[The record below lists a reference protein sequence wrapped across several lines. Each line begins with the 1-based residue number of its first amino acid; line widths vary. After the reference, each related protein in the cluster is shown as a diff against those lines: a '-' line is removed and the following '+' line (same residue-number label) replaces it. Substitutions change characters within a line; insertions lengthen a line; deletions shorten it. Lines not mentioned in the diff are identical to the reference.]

1 MWPGFPSQPGARA
14 KISFVTA
21 LLSVICCCPLP
32 AHALETVI
40 LSVSLNTVS
49 CGEFFIKRTDNGIL
63 QMRSED
69 LRLIGIK
76 IPARPGAAIDGDQ
89 YISLEEL
96 SGVTLTLNEKLLT
109 LDLLAGA
116 DWIDLPNVTKDFSL
130 PLQAYTPSSG
140 TSAFLN
146 YRADYGNGIEMGSAA
161 WSTTGQAGLRRGNL
175 LLLGDGLYQQNR
187 ETQQAVRLMTNL
199 SWDRPESSSRWMA
212 GDINV
217 TAGEPSGPVLVGGL
231 SYASEYSMTPG
242 IVTYPLGEFGG
253 VATLPSE
260 ADIYVNG
267 VLLRREYLAPGDYRF
282 RNLPVANGTN
292 NVEIV
297 LRDSFGNESRN
308 NTRFYLSDRLLK
320 SGLHDYSYTV
330 GFMRRDFGS
339 VSNNYG
345 QPLLVVRHTL
355 GLNDFLTAGSG
366 AEAGNGLV
374 NLMPRIVLGLSDYG
388 VLSLIGG
395 ESHDSD
401 LGWGTAVGAGYQFQ
415 SHHVNYQMSMSH
427 NSQQYRT
434 LANQQ
439 ATDAVRFDCGTG
451 ISVGSPSFG
460 TVSLN
465 GLFSESYAGQL
476 LRSAGIS
483 YSRSLAKTVQFTA
496 LLTNSWGTSGIT
508 SFFTGLTFF
517 PANDVTTS
525 AMLQSGP
532 GVNKETL
539 SLQKNLPIGEGIG
552 YRATVEREQSRNQ
565 TVVRINPLLQVNGP
579 YGSYSAEL
587 LGRHENDGGHM
598 GGDYHISAAGALIFA
613 GGHLGLTRPV
623 ASSFAVVQVEG
634 LAHLGVL
641 LDNQEIARTNANGM
655 AFIPSL
661 QSYQENRISFDDRH
675 ITADY
680 LIKRYKAVVT
690 PGLYG
695 GECVY
700 FPAARVQAYGGRI
713 LAEHGAP
720 LEFARVTLRG
730 MNREFSFMTLSGGE
744 FYFEN
749 LADTAA
755 EAGTSF
761 EACGDPSPYRRAVVP
776 GMYAA
781 TVVVDGS
788 ERHFNLLIAASDAM
802 FVQLGSFLFPDP
814 KE

>member
-1 MWPGFPSQPGARA
+1 M
-14 KISFVTA
+14 
-21 LLSVICCCPLP
+21 
-32 AHALETVI
+32 ETVI
-40 LSVSLNTVS
+40 LTVSLNTVS
-49 CGEFFIKRTDNGIL
+49 CGEFFVMRTDNGIL
-63 QMRSED
+63 LMRGED

-76 IPARPGAAIDGDQ
+76 VSGKPETTIDGVA
-89 YISLEEL
+89 YISFEEL
-96 SGVTLTLNEKLLT
+96 SGITMTLNEKLLT

-116 DWIDLPNVTKDFSL
+116 AWIDLPQVTKDFSS

-140 TSAFLN
+140 TSAFFN
-146 YRADYGNGIEMGSAA
+146 YRADYGNEIAMDSAVWNA
-161 WSTTGQAGLRRGNL
+161 TVQAGLRRGNL
-175 LLLGDGLYQQNR
+175 LLLGDGMYQHNQD
-187 ETQQAVRLMTNL
+187 TQQAVRLMTNL
-199 SWDRPESSSRWMA
+199 SWDRPESSSRWVA
-212 GDINV
+212 GDINT
-217 TAGEPSGPVLVGGL
+217 TAGEPSGPMLVGGI
-231 SYASEYSMTPG
+231 SYASEYSMAPG

-253 VATLPSE
+253 IATLPSE
-260 ADIYVNG
+260 ADIFVNG
-267 VLLRREYLAPGDYRF
+267 VLVRREHLSPGDYRF

-320 SGLHDYSYTV
+320 SGLHDFSYTA

-339 VSNNYG
+339 TSNNYG
-345 QPLLVVRHTL
+345 QPLLVARHTL
-355 GLNDFLTAGSG
+355 GLSDFLTAGSG

-374 NLMPRIVLGLSDYG
+374 NLMPRIVLGLSGKG
-388 VLSLIGG
+388 VLSLVGG
-395 ESHDSD
+395 ESHDSVR
-401 LGWGTAVGAGYQFQ
+401 GWGTAVGAGYQFQ
-415 SHHVNYQMSMSH
+415 SHHVNYQLSMYH

-439 ATDAVRFDCGTG
+439 TTDAVRFDCGTG

-476 LRSAGIS
+476 IRSAGIS

-496 LLTNSWGTSGIT
+496 SLSNSWGTSGMT

-517 PANDVTTS
+517 PANDVTSS

-552 YRATVEREQSRNQ
+552 YRATVEREQNRNQ
-565 TVVRINPLLQVNGP
+565 TVVRINPQLQVNGS

-587 LGRHENDGGHM
+587 LGRYEDDSGHIGGN
-598 GGDYHISAAGALIFA
+598 YSISAAGALIYS
-613 GGHLGLTRPV
+613 GGHLGLARPV

-634 LAHLGVL
+634 LADVGIL

-661 QSYQENRISFDDRH
+661 QSYQENRISFDDRQ

-695 GECVY
+695 GECIY

-730 MNREFSFMTLSGGE
+730 MNREFSFTTLSGGE

-749 LADTAA
+749 LADSTA
-755 EAGTSF
+755 EAGKSF

-781 TVVVDGS
+781 TVVVGGS
-788 ERHFNLLIAASDAM
+788 VRHFNLLIAASDAM
-802 FVQLGSFLFPDP
+802 FVQLGKFWLPDP
-814 KE
+814 QD